1 MTKKCSCCGKELP
14 ISEFY
19 KNSAS
24 KDGYRSKCKACDR
37 ATKLAKDTKKK
48 DMTNKKQIL
57 KIQNSRNELI
67 KDMEKLINK
76 L

>member
-19 KNSAS
+19 RNSAS
-24 KDGYRSKCKACDR
+24 KDGYRSKCKSCDR
-37 ATKLAKDTKKK
+37 ATKLAKDIKKK
-48 DMTNKKQIL
+48 DKTIKDQL
-57 KIQNSRNELI
+57 LELLNSRNKLI
-67 KDMEKLINK
+67 KDMEILINK

>member
-1 MTKKCSCCGKELP
+1 MTKKCSCCGRELP

-24 KDGYRSKCKACDR
+24 KDGYRSKCKACDK
-37 ATKLAKDTKKK
+37 ATKLAKDMEKKNKTIK
-48 DMTNKKQIL
+48 DQL
-57 KIQNSRNELI
+57 LELLNSRNKLI
-67 KDMEKLINK
+67 KDMEILINK

>member
-1 MTKKCSCCGKELP
+1 MTKKCSCCGRELP

-24 KDGYRSKCKACDR
+24 KDGYRSKCKYSDR
-37 ATKLAKDTKKK
+37 TTKLARDTKKK
-48 DMTNKKQIL
+48 DKTIKGQL
-57 KIQNSRNELI
+57 LELLNSRKKLI
-67 KDMEKLINK
+67 KDMEILINK

>member
-1 MTKKCSCCGKELP
+1 MVKKCSCCGKELP

-19 KNSAS
+19 RNSTS

-37 ATKLAKDTKKK
+37 ATKLARDTKKK
-48 DMTNKKQIL
+48 DKTIKDQL
-57 KIQNSRNELI
+57 LELLNSREKLI
-67 KDMEKLINK
+67 KDMEILINK

>member
-1 MTKKCSCCGKELP
+1 MVKRCSCCGRELA

-24 KDGYRSKCKACDR
+24 KDGYRSKCKACDKV
-37 ATKLAKDTKKK
+37 TKLAKKKKKK
-48 DMTNKKQIL
+48 DMTIKDQL
-57 KIQNSRNELI
+57 LELLNSREKLI
-67 KDMEKLINK
+67 KDMEILINK

>member
-1 MTKKCSCCGKELP
+1 MTKKCSCCGRELA

-37 ATKLAKDTKKK
+37 ATKLARDTKKK
-48 DMTNKKQIL
+48 DMTIKEQL
-57 KIQNSRNELI
+57 LELLNSRNELI
-67 KDMEKLINK
+67 KDMEILINK

>member
-14 ISEFY
+14 VSEFY
-19 KNSAS
+19 KNSSS
-24 KDGYRSKCKACDR
+24 KDGYRSKCKSCDR
-37 ATKLAKDTKKK
+37 ASKLEKDAKKK
-48 DMTNKKQIL
+48 DMTIKDQL
-57 KIQNSRNELI
+57 LELLNSRNKLI

>member
-1 MTKKCSCCGKELP
+1 MIKKCSCCGRELP

-19 KNSAS
+19 RNSAS

-48 DMTNKKQIL
+48 DMTIKDQL
-57 KIQNSRNELI
+57 LELLSSREKLI
-67 KDMEKLINK
+67 KDMEILINK

>member
-1 MTKKCSCCGKELP
+1 MIKKCSCCGKELP

-19 KNSAS
+19 KNSTS

-37 ATKLAKDTKKK
+37 ATKLAKDIKKK
-48 DMTNKKQIL
+48 NKTIKDQL
-57 KIQNSRNELI
+57 LELLNSRNELI
-67 KDMEKLINK
+67 KDMEILINK

>member
-1 MTKKCSCCGKELP
+1 MTKECSCCGRELA

-37 ATKLAKDTKKK
+37 ATKLARDTKKK
-48 DMTNKKQIL
+48 DMTIKDQL
-57 KIQNSRNELI
+57 LELLNSRKKLI
-67 KDMEKLINK
+67 KDMEILINK

>member
-1 MTKKCSCCGKELP
+1 MTKKCSCCGRELA

-19 KNSAS
+19 RNSAS

-37 ATKLAKDTKKK
+37 ATKLARDTKKK
-48 DMTNKKQIL
+48 DMSIKDQL
-57 KIQNSRNELI
+57 LELLNSRNKLI
-67 KDMEKLINK
+67 KDMEILINK

>member
-1 MTKKCSCCGKELP
+1 MVKKCSCCGRELP

-48 DMTNKKQIL
+48 DMTIKDQL
-57 KIQNSRNELI
+57 LELLNSREKLI
-67 KDMEKLINK
+67 KDMEILINK